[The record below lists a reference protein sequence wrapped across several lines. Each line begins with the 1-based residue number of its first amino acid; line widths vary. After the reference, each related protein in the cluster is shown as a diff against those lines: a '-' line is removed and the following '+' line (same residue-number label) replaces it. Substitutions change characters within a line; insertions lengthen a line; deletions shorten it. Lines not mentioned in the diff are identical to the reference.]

1 MKIRT
6 KLLVTLIPLVSMS
19 IVVTALLAIDNFAR
33 TIQSEIVAELEIVT
47 ENLMDKL
54 SRVMFE
60 RVADVK
66 FLSTGNVLSNP
77 NITIPEKVDYLR
89 DMERTYKT
97 YTSMSIYATN
107 GTKIG
112 DTRNVLVGI
121 NESAKPFFMNAIKG
135 EIYYD
140 RIPVMSQSLKQYVIH
155 FSAPLYDTEGKI
167 SGVVVTRFPIS
178 KLHEVFNIP
187 NQHRMERQEA
197 SENNNGNGMEI
208 DLVSSNGLVLYSNYD
223 RKSILNRNLSET
235 SFFQQLK
242 QQGSEGGLTS
252 ISGQEPIFI
261 GLGQGRGY
269 LDYKGSGWFL
279 ILTENTQ
286 EIFAGLYALITQYIA
301 TSAVILIAAVLIIF
315 LLAARI
321 STPISRLRSA
331 ATEVSNGRYDIPI
344 ILTGKNKRKYGDKSM
359 NVGKSNQGSD
369 EIGELASTLE
379 VMRQNVLNVN
389 SNLNALVV
397 NRTKQL
403 EAANEVLK
411 AKEIQLV
418 DANKNLVMADR
429 AKEEFMSMI
438 SHELKSPLAPMKLYT
453 EMLLKDN
460 STTLPVD
467 SPSSTDVGYID
478 RRKKGLLIIHKNI
491 LRLEMLV
498 SDILDVYKLDIGT
511 LKLHK
516 TIIEVTELVEENVTN
531 LRPLAED
538 KKAQLIEDISAT
550 LGVLLWCDPHR
561 ITQVI
566 SNLVRNSVDFVPE
579 KTGKIVIRTSVCKI
593 DIPEVKKEK
602 ENEKMQMVLF
612 EVEDN
617 GTGIP
622 KDKIDSLFKKFYQL
636 DTTLTRSH
644 GGTGLGL
651 VICKGIIE
659 AHGGEIW
666 IDKEYTRGARVKF
679 TVPVRKGD
687 NSNDKGQND
696 NRKKNAMGEH

>member
-1 MKIRT
+1 MRIRT
-6 KLLVTLIPLVSMS
+6 KLLVTLIPLVSVS
-19 IVVTALLAIDNFAR
+19 IFVTSLLAINNFAR

-60 RVADVK
+60 RVADVR

-77 NITIPEKVDYLR
+77 NFTIPEKVDYLR

-97 YTSMSIYATN
+97 YASMSIYATN

-112 DTRNVLVGI
+112 DTRNVLVGT
-121 NESAKPFFMNAIKG
+121 NESGKPFFMNAIKG
-135 EIYYD
+135 DIYYD
-140 RIPVMSQSLKQYVIH
+140 RMPVMSQSLKQYVIH
-155 FSAPLYDTEGKI
+155 FSAPLYDTDGKI
-167 SGVVVTRFPIS
+167 SGVVVTRYPMN
-178 KLHEVFNIP
+178 KLHDIFKIP
-187 NQHRMERQEA
+187 NQDMMEKQEA
-197 SENNNGNGMEI
+197 NENNNGNGMQI
-208 DLVSSNGLVLYSNYD
+208 DLVSSNGMVLYSNYD
-223 RKSILNRNLSET
+223 RKSILNRNLNGT

-242 QQGSEGGLTS
+242 QQGSEGRLS
-252 ISGQEPIFI
+252 AISGQEPIFI
-261 GLGQGRGY
+261 GLGQGKGY
-269 LDYKGSGWFL
+269 LDYKGSDWFL
-279 ILTENTQ
+279 ILTENSQ

-301 TSAVILIAAVLIIF
+301 TSVVILIAAVLTIF

-321 STPISRLRSA
+321 SKPITQLRRA

-344 ILTGKNKRKYGDKSM
+344 IMTAKSKRNNDNKSLNIG
-359 NVGKSNQGSD
+359 NSNQGSD

-379 VMRQNVLNVN
+379 VMRQNVYNVN
-389 SNLNALVV
+389 LNLNALVV

-403 EAANEVLK
+403 ETANEVLK

-418 DANKNLVMADR
+418 DANKNLVIADR

-460 STTLPVD
+460 STPLLMD

-478 RRKKGLLIIHKNI
+478 RRKKGLLIIHRNI

-516 TIIEVTELVEENVTN
+516 TFIEVTELVEENVTN

-538 KKAQLIEDISAT
+538 KKAQLIVDIKAT
-550 LGVLLWCDPHR
+550 LGISLWCDPHR

-566 SNLVRNSVDFVPE
+566 SNLVRNSVDFVPKKQE
-579 KTGKIVIRTSVCKI
+579 K
-593 DIPEVKKEK
+593 
-602 ENEKMQMVLF
+602 
-612 EVEDN
+612 
-617 GTGIP
+617 
-622 KDKIDSLFKKFYQL
+622 
-636 DTTLTRSH
+636 
-644 GGTGLGL
+644 
-651 VICKGIIE
+651 
-659 AHGGEIW
+659 
-666 IDKEYTRGARVKF
+666 
-679 TVPVRKGD
+679 
-687 NSNDKGQND
+687 
-696 NRKKNAMGEH
+696 

>member
-1 MKIRT
+1 
-6 KLLVTLIPLVSMS
+6 
-19 IVVTALLAIDNFAR
+19 
-33 TIQSEIVAELEIVT
+33 
-47 ENLMDKL
+47 
-54 SRVMFE
+54 MFE

-167 SGVVVTRFPIS
+167 SGVVVTRFPIN

-279 ILTENTQ
+279 ILTENSQ
-286 EIFAGLYALITQYIA
+286 EIFAGLYLLITQYIA

-403 EAANEVLK
+403 ETANEVLK

-579 KTGKIVIRTSVCKI
+579 KTGKIVIRTSICKI

-622 KDKIDSLFKKFYQL
+622 KDKINSLFKKFYQL

-687 NSNDKGQND
+687 NSNDRGQND